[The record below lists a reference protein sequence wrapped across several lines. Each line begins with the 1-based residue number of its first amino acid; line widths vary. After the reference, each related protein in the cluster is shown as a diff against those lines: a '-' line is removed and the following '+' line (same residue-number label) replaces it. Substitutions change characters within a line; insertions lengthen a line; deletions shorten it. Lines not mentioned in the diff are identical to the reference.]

1 MKDKDIMRLEQVE
14 ESLAPFRMVMGIQVP
29 RGGWV
34 KAIQGALGMT
44 NVQLARR
51 MRKVPQT
58 IEDMQQYE
66 AAGTIK
72 LKTLR
77 ELAEALDCQLVY
89 SLVPKK
95 TLDEIRIEQAR
106 KIARTQLKITSH
118 SMELEN
124 QGVGPDVEERQLQ
137 RLVAKLLAGNPKKLW
152 G

>member
-1 MKDKDIMRLEQVE
+1 MRLEQVE